1 MQKQEALEEE
11 KTALERESTEII
23 SKADKS
29 TMEENEKK
37 MLHTKE
43 EEEKANKAVE
53 KSTEK
58 RDSVKLEESIM
69 EREIKNLLEE
79 GLIKT
84 GGIFAKEK
92 AKDLDSKANM
102 FAKEDTKDKSKAKE
116 DNKDLFEQVEEM
128 LDNASWQHLIQQ
140 CLQNISY

>member
-1 MQKQEALEEE
+1 MQKKEALEEE

-23 SKADKS
+23 PKADKS
-29 TMEENEKK
+29 TMEEDGK
-37 MLHTKE
+37 MLYTKE

-92 AKDLDSKANM
+92 ARDLESKANM
-102 FAKEDTKDKSKAKE
+102 FAKEDTR
-116 DNKDLFEQVEEM
+116 DLFEQVEEL

>member
-1 MQKQEALEEE
+1 MQKKEALEEE

-29 TMEENEKK
+29 TMEENEKR
-37 MLHTKE
+37 MLYIKE
-43 EEEKANKAVE
+43 EEVKANKAVE

-79 GLIKT
+79 GLILT

-92 AKDLDSKANM
+92 AKDLESKANM
-102 FAKEDTKDKSKAKE
+102 FAKEDTKD
-116 DNKDLFEQVEEM
+116 LFEQVEEL

>member
-1 MQKQEALEEE
+1 MSLQKKEALEEE
-11 KTALERESTEII
+11 KTALERESTEMIP
-23 SKADKS
+23 KADKS

-37 MLHTKE
+37 MLYIKE

-58 RDSVKLEESIM
+58 RDSVKLEESVM

-79 GLIKT
+79 GLILTGSKT

-92 AKDLDSKANM
+92 AKDLESKANM
-102 FAKEDTKDKSKAKE
+102 FAKEDT
-116 DNKDLFEQVEEM
+116 KDLFEQVEEM

>member
-1 MQKQEALEEE
+1 MSLQKKEALEEE

-23 SKADKS
+23 PKADKS
-29 TMEENEKK
+29 TMEGNGKK

-53 KSTEK
+53 KSKEK

-79 GLIKT
+79 GLILT

-92 AKDLDSKANM
+92 ARDSESKANM
-102 FAKEDTKDKSKAKE
+102 FAKEDTKD
-116 DNKDLFEQVEEM
+116 LFEQVEEL

>member
-1 MQKQEALEEE
+1 MQKKEALEEE

-29 TMEENEKK
+29 TMEENEKR

-43 EEEKANKAVE
+43 EEVKANKAVE
-53 KSTEK
+53 KSKEK
-58 RDSVKLEESIM
+58 RDSVKLEEIVM
-69 EREIKNLLEE
+69 EREIKKLLEE

-92 AKDLDSKANM
+92 AKNLESKANM
-102 FAKEDTKDKSKAKE
+102 FAKEDTR
-116 DNKDLFEQVEEM
+116 DLFEQVEEL